1 MAASPGLGTPAKAG
15 PPRAV
20 SLKLRISLSDLLS
33 STLVFANY
41 PLRTKILVL
50 AMTSAPQQKKP
61 PFQVDFFAGWQDSSK
76 QERKSAQLYRVLVN
90 HRSEILEMKEQVQ
103 MIKSFLAA

>member
-50 AMTSAPQQKKP
+50 AMTSAPQQK
-61 PFQVDFFAGWQDSSK
+61 
-76 QERKSAQLYRVLVN
+76 N
-90 HRSEILEMKEQVQ
+90 HLFRWIFL
-103 MIKSFLAA
+103 LAASPGLEPRLTESESAVLPLDDEAIIVIDFDI